1 MLEAIKQAALG
12 AMDAA
17 GPVIVQLGSVTQIN
31 PLKVMVDQRLEL
43 TEDFFLLSESLTKLE
58 LDLKHTHSI
67 TGSGLTQEALKDKII
82 LRKELEAGDKLLLLR
97 MQGGQRYVILDRVV
111 SS

>member
-17 GPVIVQLGSVTQIN
+17 GPVIVQLGVVTSVN
-31 PLKVMVDQRLEL
+31 PLKVMVDNRLEL
-43 TEDFFLLSESLTKLE
+43 TEDFFVVLESLTKLE

-67 TGSGLTQEALKDKII
+67 TGGSTQEALKDKII
-82 LRKELEAGDKLLLLR
+82 LRKGLEAGDKLLLLR

-111 SS
+111 SP

>member
-31 PLKVMVDQRLEL
+31 PLKVMVDNRLEL
-43 TEDFFLLSESLTKLE
+43 TEDFFILPECLTEQK
-58 LDLKHTHSI
+58 I
-67 TGSGLTQEALKDKII
+67 MIGSQEIEIRKALA
-82 LRKELEAGDKLLLLR
+82 AGDKLLLIR
-97 MQGGQRYVILDRVV
+97 VQGGQRYAIMDRVV
-111 SS
+111 GG

>member
-17 GPVIVQLGSVTQIN
+17 GPVVVQLGNVTSIN

-43 TEDFFLLSESLTKLE
+43 TEDFFVVPESLSELKLE
-58 LDLKHTHSI
+58 LKHTHSAGSET
-67 TGSGLTQEALKDKII
+67 TGEALTETVI
-82 LRKELEAGDKLLLLR
+82 LRKGLAVGDKLLLIR
-97 MQGGQRYVILDRVV
+97 MQGGQRYVIMDRVV
-111 SS
+111 SE

>member
-17 GPVIVQLGSVTQIN
+17 GPVIVQLGVVTGAN
-31 PLKVMVDQRLEL
+31 PLKVMVDNRLEL

-58 LDLKHTHSI
+58 LDLKHTHAI
-67 TGSGLTQEALKDKII
+67 QGAGSTQEALKDKII
-82 LRKELEAGDKLLLLR
+82 IRKELEAGDKLLLLR

-111 SS
+111 SP

>member
-31 PLKVMVDQRLEL
+31 PLKVMVDNRLEL
-43 TEDFFLLSESLTKLE
+43 TEDFFILPESLTKLE
-58 LDLKHTHSI
+58 LELKHTHAI
-67 TGSGLTQEALKDKII
+67 QGAGSTEEALKDKII
-82 LRKELEAGDKLLLLR
+82 LRKGLEVGDKLLLLR

-111 SS
+111 SP